1 MTNNAAQS
9 LARLHAAQ
17 ESFYGGGD
25 DGPVREVL
33 CPVVV
38 WVVPGA
44 SPIAGRHVGVEA
56 VMAYFTK
63 RRELAANTFRMR
75 PAELLAG
82 DGDRVAMVTYGTA
95 TIDGREQS
103 WGTVGLYRLRG
114 WRIAECHLL
123 PFDQAQFD
131 RIWTPAVYDEI
142 GAGYVR
148 RRQPDPRIAAAIHG
162 GLGDARTVVNVGA
175 GTGSYEPA
183 DRYVVAVE
191 PSRVM
196 AAQRPP
202 GSAPVVVGSAANLPL
217 ADATVDAAM
226 TAMSLHH
233 WPDWRAGLAKMRRVA
248 RDRVVLFT
256 WDPGAEGFW
265 LTQDYLGWLMEW
277 DARRFPTICT
287 SSWPSWATSRS
298 RPCRFRATAAMA
310 FWPRTSPDRSSIWT
324 RRYAKPC
331 RCSRW
336 RRTRSGWRRRWPR
349 SRTTCAAGPGMPA
362 TARCARFRASTPAIG
377 SWLPI
382 PAREHHAGHGDAPGE
397 MLA

>member
-17 ESFYGGGD
+17 QSFYGGGD

-33 CPVVV
+33 CPDVV
-38 WVVPGA
+38 WVVPGT

-114 WRIAECHLL
+114 RRIAECHLL

-233 WPDWRAGLAKMRRVA
+233 WPDWRAGLAEMRRVA

-277 DARRFPTICT
+277 DARRFPTMHELVAELGDVTVAPVPIPRDCSDGFLAAYFARPEQYLDPEVREAMSLFALAPDPERLAASLAALEDDLRSGT
-287 SSWPSWATSRS
+287 WDARHGSMRQVPSIDAGYRLVVADT
-298 RPCRFRATAAMA
+298 
-310 FWPRTSPDRSSIWT
+310 
-324 RRYAKPC
+324 
-331 RCSRW
+331 
-336 RRTRSGWRRRWPR
+336 RTRASRR
-349 SRTTCAAGPGMPA
+349 
-362 TARCARFRASTPAIG
+362 AR
-377 SWLPI
+377 
-382 PAREHHAGHGDAPGE
+382 
-397 MLA
+397 